1 MPVAYLSFLRRVA
14 SVADSAARPVPN
26 KITVTGSGIGT
37 GRGVGVGPTG
47 PEVAVGAAEVAVGAT
62 GVAVGATGVEVANSG
77 VGVSALISPCAKTLI
92 DAAIGRINAPN
103 NNATAMI
110 TLKCDL
116 RVSDISRISPCTE

>member
-1 MPVAYLSFLRRVA
+1 MA

-47 PEVAVGAAEVAVGAT
+47 PEVAVGAT
-62 GVAVGATGVEVANSG
+62 GVAVGGTGTGVEVANSG

-103 NNATAMI
+103 NNATAMT

-116 RVSDISRISPCTE
+116 RVSDIIRISPCTEWLNRR